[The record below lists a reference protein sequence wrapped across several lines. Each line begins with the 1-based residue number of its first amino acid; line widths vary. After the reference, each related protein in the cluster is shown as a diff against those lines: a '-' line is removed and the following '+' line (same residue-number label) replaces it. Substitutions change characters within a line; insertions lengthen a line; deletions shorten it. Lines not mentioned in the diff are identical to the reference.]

1 MRMKTL
7 RHLLPLLPLALL
19 AACSNDQVL
28 PDDQPA
34 DAGITTVIAYA
45 PGAGQPATRTT
56 LGPQGEDGSYPV
68 LWNDGD
74 AIAIQPYGE
83 DKAGPHKKFT
93 TTIAGGTAA
102 FAEFTLAAGEGDI
115 ETSPEGYF
123 AFYPCDRLITITTYS
138 FTQIDFK
145 YTVPSEQTAVAGS
158 FQSGINPTIAYAK
171 DLKDGL
177 YFTPLNVLVKFSL
190 KGDVVPG
197 LKSVKLKSENSPAYL
212 SGEATASMK
221 LNQESGSWVPVGS
234 GDNYQSAP
242 YVTLVAGDEPFQA
255 NTDYYM
261 VLHNSQSN
269 LQRDFTLTF
278 TDESD
283 KTYVKKG
290 YGISSFYMGLIVN
303 LGEIDLSNAIFN

>member
-56 LGPQGEDGSYPV
+56 LGPQSEDGSYPV

-83 DKAGPHKKFT
+83 EKAGQHKKFT

-115 ETSPEGYF
+115 ETSLEGYF

-138 FTQIDFK
+138 FGQIEFK
-145 YTVPSEQTAVAGS
+145 YTVPSEQKAVAGS

-171 DLKDGL
+171 DLNDGL

-197 LKSVKLKSENSPAYL
+197 LKSVKLESKDTPAYL
-212 SGEATASMK
+212 SGEANTSVSFD
-221 LNQESGSWVPVGS
+221 QESGSWAPVGS
-234 GDNYQSAP
+234 GDNYTSEP

-269 LQRDFTLTF
+269 WQRDFTLTF
-278 TDESD
+278 TDGSG
-283 KTYVKKG
+283 KTYVKNG
-290 YGISSFYMGLIVN
+290 YGISSLYMGLIVN
-303 LGEIDLSNAIFN
+303 LGEIDLSNATFN

>member
-1 MRMKTL
+1 M
-7 RHLLPLLPLALL
+7 
-19 AACSNDQVL
+19 
-28 PDDQPA
+28 
-34 DAGITTVIAYA
+34 
-45 PGAGQPATRTT
+45 
-56 LGPQGEDGSYPV
+56 

-83 DKAGPHKKFT
+83 EKAGQHKKFT

-115 ETSPEGYF
+115 ETSLEGYF

-138 FTQIDFK
+138 FGQIEFK
-145 YTVPSEQTAVAGS
+145 YTVPSEQKAVAGS

-171 DLKDGL
+171 DLNDGL

-190 KGDVVPG
+190 KGDVVPR
-197 LKSVKLKSENSPAYL
+197 LKSVKLKSESSPDYL
-212 SGEATASMK
+212 SGEANTSVSFD
-221 LNQESGSWVPVGS
+221 QESGSWAPVGS
-234 GDNYQSAP
+234 GDNYKSEP

-278 TDESD
+278 TDGSGN
-283 KTYVKKG
+283 TYVKNG
-290 YGISSFYMGLIVN
+290 YGISNLYMGLIVN
-303 LGEIDLSNAIFN
+303 LGEIDLTDATFS

>member
-56 LGPQGEDGSYPV
+56 LGPQSEGSYPV

-74 AIAIQPYGE
+74 AIAIQPYGAE
-83 DKAGPHKKFT
+83 KAGQHKKFT

-123 AFYPCDRLITITTYS
+123 AFYPCESLITITTYS
-138 FTQIDFK
+138 FNQIDFK

-190 KGDVVPG
+190 KGDVVPR
-197 LKSVKLKSENSPAYL
+197 LKSVKLESESRPAYL
-212 SGEATASMK
+212 SGEATTIVRF
-221 LNQESGSWVPVGS
+221 NQESGSWAPVGS
-234 GDNYQSAP
+234 GDNNTSKS
-242 YVTLVAGDEPFQA
+242 YVTLVAGDEPFQE

-269 LQRDFTLTF
+269 LQRFTLTF
-278 TDESD
+278 TDGSG
-283 KTYVKKG
+283 KRYVKTG
-290 YGISSFYMGLIVN
+290 YGISNLDMGLIAN
-303 LGEIDLSNAIFN
+303 LGEIDLTDATFN

>member
-56 LGPQGEDGSYPV
+56 LGPKGEDGSYPV

-83 DKAGPHKKFT
+83 YKAGQHKKFT

-115 ETSPEGYF
+115 ETSRDGYF
-123 AFYPCDRLITITTYS
+123 AFYPYESLITITTYD
-138 FTQIDFK
+138 FGQIEFK
-145 YTVPSEQTAVAGS
+145 YTVPSEQKAVAGS

-171 DLKDGL
+171 DLNDGL

-190 KGDVVPG
+190 KGDVVPR
-197 LKSVKLKSENSPAYL
+197 LKSVKLKSESSSAFL
-212 SGEATASMK
+212 SGEATANVA
-221 LNQESGSWVPVGS
+221 LNQESGSWAPGNV
-234 GDNYQSAP
+234 GDNNNSKP
-242 YVTLVAGDEPFQA
+242 YVTLVAGDEPFQK
-255 NTDYYM
+255 NKDYYM

-269 LQRDFTLTF
+269 WQRFTLTF
-278 TDESD
+278 TDGSGN
-283 KTYVKKG
+283 TYVKNG
-290 YGISSFYMGLIVN
+290 YGISNLDMGLIVN
-303 LGEIDLSNAIFN
+303 LGEIDLTDATFN

>member
-7 RHLLPLLPLALL
+7 RHLLPLALL

-56 LGPQGEDGSYPV
+56 LGPQSEDGSYPV

-83 DKAGPHKKFT
+83 YKAGQHKKFT

-123 AFYPCDRLITITTYS
+123 AFYPYDRLITITTYS
-138 FTQIDFK
+138 FGQIEFK

-190 KGDVVPG
+190 KGDVVPR

-212 SGEATASMK
+212 SGEATANVA
-221 LNQESGSWVPVGS
+221 LNQESGSWAPVGS
-234 GDNYQSAP
+234 GDNYKSEP

-303 LGEIDLSNAIFN
+303 LGEIDLTDATFN

>member
-7 RHLLPLLPLALL
+7 RHLLPLALL

-56 LGPQGEDGSYPV
+56 LGPQSEDGSYPV

-83 DKAGPHKKFT
+83 YKAGQHKKFT

-123 AFYPCDRLITITTYS
+123 AFYPYDRLITITTYS
-138 FTQIDFK
+138 FGQIEFK

-190 KGDVVPG
+190 KGDVVPR

-212 SGEATASMK
+212 SGEANTSVSF
-221 LNQESGSWVPVGS
+221 NQESGSWAPVGS
-234 GDNYQSAP
+234 GDNYKSEP

-290 YGISSFYMGLIVN
+290 YGISNLDMGLIVN
-303 LGEIDLSNAIFN
+303 LGEIDLTDATFN

>member
-56 LGPQGEDGSYPV
+56 LGPQSEDGSYPV

-83 DKAGPHKKFT
+83 YKAGQHKKFT

-123 AFYPCDRLITITTYS
+123 AFYPCDSLITITTYS
-138 FTQIDFK
+138 FNQIDFK
-145 YTVPSEQTAVAGS
+145 YTVPSEQKAVAGS

-171 DLKDGL
+171 DLNDGL

-197 LKSVKLKSENSPAYL
+197 LKSVKLKSESSPAYL
-212 SGEATASMK
+212 SGEATTIVRF
-221 LNQESGSWVPVGS
+221 NQESGSWAPVGS
-234 GDNYQSAP
+234 GEDYKSKP
-242 YVTLVAGDEPFQA
+242 YVTLVAGDVPFQEDK
-255 NTDYYM
+255 DYYM
-261 VLHNSQSN
+261 VLHNSESN
-269 LQRDFTLTF
+269 LQKNFTLTF
-278 TDESD
+278 TDGSD

-290 YGISSFYMGLIVN
+290 YGISNLDMGLIVN
-303 LGEIDLSNAIFN
+303 LGEIDLTDATFN